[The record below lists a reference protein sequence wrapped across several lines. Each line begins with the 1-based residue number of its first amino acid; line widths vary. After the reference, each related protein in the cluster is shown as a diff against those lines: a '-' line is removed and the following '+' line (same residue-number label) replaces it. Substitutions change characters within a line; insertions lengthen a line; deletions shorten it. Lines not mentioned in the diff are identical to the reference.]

1 MLKRLWKALT
11 DISHIVGGVFT
22 GIITCIN
29 PLGGYILTLSYILYQ
44 ISDYLE
50 ERDLGELKEDILE
63 FTIGLF
69 AGVCIYIMYISI

>member
-1 MLKRLWKALT
+1 LWKRLWKALT
-11 DISHIVGGVFT
+11 DIGHIVGGVFV

-50 ERDLGELKEDILE
+50 ERDVGELKEDILE

-69 AGVCIYIMYISI
+69 GRGLHIYYVY